1 MYSAK
6 DIDFN
11 VRFPEMFTCN
21 KKANNK
27 KSSFNDFVRKNE
39 LLYSSWV

>member
-1 MYSAK
+1 MYSTK
-6 DIDFN
+6 DVDFT

-27 KSSFNDFVRKNE
+27 KGNFNGFVRKNE
-39 LLYSSWV
+39 